1 MGYRARPEQR
11 RRPAAVAVPAERTG
25 ARPRRDL
32 RPRVLAA
39 LTPEPSTASEIAER
53 AGIPGRERAVQ
64 ATRALE
70 HLAAEGLAY
79 SVIRRTR
86 TRWRS
91 ASGHVT
97 SSDVPSD

>member
-1 MGYRARPEQR
+1 MPK
-11 RRPAAVAVPAERTG
+11 VPSPRG
-25 ARPRRDL
+25 ARPRHDV

-39 LTPEPSTASEIAER
+39 LTPEPSTANEIAER

-70 HLAAEGLAY
+70 HLEAEGLAY

-86 TRWRS
+86 TRWCSVAVAPASERS
-91 ASGHVT
+91 ERDPAG
-97 SSDVPSD
+97 